1 MKFYRDVLGFP
12 LKFQSPGWSEFST
25 GETSLGLHPASK
37 KNPAGSIQF
46 GFGVADL
53 RKFHQEMS
61 AKGIQFTMPPTKQDF
76 GGVLAQFVDSGR
88 SLLRRRRATVLAATF
103 PITGVTGTLSQL
115 EVLGSIYFGI
125 TSLATLLA
133 TTSRISARFL
143 AASSIASRDP

>member
-1 MKFYRDVLGFP
+1 MERILDRRNVSRF
-12 LKFQSPGWSEFST
+12 
-25 GETSLGLHPASK
+25 ASRVE
-37 KNPAGSIQF
+37 KNPAGSIQL

-88 SLLRRRRATVLAATF
+88 SLLRRRRANVKRRQSVLAATF
-103 PITGVTGTLSQL
+103 PITRSYRDFESL